1 MTVSFCGHA
10 DFRGTAEQEG
20 RVLTFLENTIGD
32 EAGELYLGGYGGFD
46 GFAYA
51 CCKKIQ
57 GETSKRILGFCY
69 AVYDAGIPA
78 EASDGA
84 SDEV

>member
-32 EAGELYLGGYGGFD
+32 EAGELYLGGIRWF
-46 GFAYA
+46 
-51 CCKKIQ
+51 
-57 GETSKRILGFCY
+57 
-69 AVYDAGIPA
+69 
-78 EASDGA
+78 
-84 SDEV
+84 